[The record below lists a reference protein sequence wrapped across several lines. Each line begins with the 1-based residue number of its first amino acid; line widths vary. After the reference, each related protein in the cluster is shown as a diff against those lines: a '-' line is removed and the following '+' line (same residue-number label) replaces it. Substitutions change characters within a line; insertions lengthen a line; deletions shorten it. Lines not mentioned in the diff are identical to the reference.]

1 MFRAREIGV
10 KPGRGE
16 SEQRPI
22 NSICIRR
29 IEIVRSAKSAAEP
42 GVGRKLS
49 DHSVLR
55 YDDDHERQ

>member
-10 KPGRGE
+10 KTGGDGF
-16 SEQRPI
+16 EQRLI
-22 NSICIRR
+22 GSICIRR

-42 GVGRKLS
+42 GVGRKVS